1 MIKGTFNIWEFAVLV
16 AASVMLFGGFALN
29 NTGIVPPEIAV
40 FAGFLTMAAVLLARP
55 VWLLANRG
63 RIKNWEHVS
72 ATVVNK
78 QFSEVKYHH
87 TTKYRVT
94 LTLCFKDEMGKEY
107 NESFTAPA
115 FMRQAAEGDEYEI
128 AFDPKHPDRLI
139 ALDPA
144 RKQAVLMTIFGI
156 ILEMAIIALWIMEVH
171 YE

>member
-1 MIKGTFNIWEFAVLV
+1 MIKGTFNIWEFVVLV
-16 AASVMLFGGFALN
+16 AASVILFGGFALN

-40 FAGFLTMAAVLLARP
+40 FAGFLTMAAVLLVRP
-55 VWLLANRG
+55 VWLLVNSR
-63 RIKNWEHVS
+63 RIRNWEHVS
-72 ATVVNK
+72 AKVANK